1 MRLRRAGAL
10 AVLPATAAVYD
21 VIYQPRETRLLAAA
35 RARGL
40 SARDG
45 LGMNLEQ
52 AVIAFDKT
60 NPGLLQRSR
69 LRQVMA
75 DA

>member
-1 MRLRRAGAL
+1 
-10 AVLPATAAVYD
+10 
-21 VIYQPRETRLLAAA
+21 
-35 RARGL
+35 
-40 SARDG
+40 
-45 LGMNLEQ
+45 MNLEQ